1 MAKKENGRELLRQD
15 NDALRKQ
22 FIACRNLLDAE
33 RKENEELISLNLWS
47 ARRLPKVHKEFAY
60 NELEKITNLKH
71 ERI

>member
-22 FIACRNLLDAE
+22 FSACRRLLEEE
-33 RKENEELISLNLWS
+33 RKENQELISLNLWS
-47 ARRLPKVHKEFAY
+47 ARRLQKVHKEFAY
-60 NELEKITNLKH
+60 NELEELTNQKY